1 MPRICFILVA
11 GLDQKLATSGGLFSA
26 FAHRATIT
34 PITPAVTCSMQATLT
49 TGKTAAEHG
58 IICNGLYTHDN
69 PALHP
74 YLDDDSFPEFRRQVS
89 FWEQSNKLLQ
99 SPRFWAG
106 KPIRTAMLFWQ
117 QSMPDAADIVLTPK
131 PEHTPDGKTVS
142 SCFSHPR
149 ELYSRLTAKLGAF
162 PLHQYWGPMASLP
175 SSQWIVNAAMDIWR
189 NNPVDLQMVY
199 VPHLDYNLQRLGPD
213 HPIVAK
219 DVADVAALLTPLV
232 ELVRK
237 DGGVPVI
244 AGDYSMNSVSTAI
257 FPNRALRDAGLLI
270 TCPDE
275 DGKLLID
282 YSASRAVT
290 MVDHQIAY
298 VYCAGESL
306 ASTRKVL
313 EALDGLGTMAV
324 SPAEKSRL
332 GLNTPRAGQII
343 ALARADAWFAHD
355 WWHNDSERPR
365 WQFSVDIHR
374 KPGYDPRELFFDPAR
389 KCIAQ
394 DTALVKGSHGVI
406 VPEAEKQ
413 PVLLCDNAI
422 PARNVRATDMAE
434 WLFRLTRQFTAAP
447 K

>member
-11 GLDQKLATSGGLFSA
+11 GLDQKLATVGGLFSA
-26 FAHRATIT
+26 LAHRATIT
-34 PITPAVTCSMQATLT
+34 PITPAVTCSMQAALT

-74 YLDDDSFPEFRRQVS
+74 YLDDDSFPEFRRQIS
-89 FWEQSNKLLQ
+89 FWEQSSKLLQ

-106 KPIRTAMLFWQ
+106 KSIRTAMLFWQ

-131 PEHTPDGKTVS
+131 PEHTADGKTIA
-142 SCFSHPR
+142 SCWSRPR
-149 ELYSRLTAKLGAF
+149 DLYGRLSAKLGAF

-175 SSQWIVNAAMDIWR
+175 SSQWIINAAMEIWR
-189 NNPVDLQMVY
+189 NDPVELQLVY

-213 HPIVAK
+213 HHAVAK
-219 DVADVAALLTPLV
+219 DAADVAALLTPLV
-232 ELVRK
+232 EMVRK
-237 DGGVPVI
+237 DDGIPVI

-257 FPNRALRDAGLLI
+257 FPNRALRDAGLLK
-270 TCPDE
+270 TRPDE

-282 YSASRAVT
+282 FSASRAVA
-290 MVDHQIAY
+290 MVDHQIAF
-298 VYCAGESL
+298 VYSAADAVDQARNVLQSL
-306 ASTRKVL
+306 H
-313 EALDGLGTMAV
+313 GIGTLAV
-324 SPAEKSRL
+324 SGEEKNHL

-343 ALARADAWFAHD
+343 ALSRADAWFAHD
-355 WWHNDSERPR
+355 WWHNDAEKPR

-374 KPGYDPRELFFDPAR
+374 KPGYDPRELFFDPVH

-406 VPEAEKQ
+406 SAADRQ
-413 PVLLCDNAI
+413 PVLLSD
-422 PARNVRATDMAE
+422 
-434 WLFRLTRQFTAAP
+434 AAP
-447 K
+447 PDACVPAVRIAAWLGGLL